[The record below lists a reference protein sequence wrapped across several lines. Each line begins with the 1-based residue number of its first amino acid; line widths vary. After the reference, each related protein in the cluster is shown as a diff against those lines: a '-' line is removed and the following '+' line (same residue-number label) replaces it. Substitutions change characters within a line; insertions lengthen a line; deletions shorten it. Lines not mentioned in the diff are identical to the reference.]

1 MKNGGKN
8 YYARIYG
15 YNHIKESAIMRLPIT
30 ILSGDYTIVK
40 IPSGSAIPEWVDRT
54 RFYSI
59 TDAGDECTVVCAG
72 EGLPEEYPHE
82 CSMKIFK
89 IDMKLNFSDSGII
102 SSVAAPLADHGIP
115 IFILSAFGTV
125 YFFIKMEHSYEAA
138 DILKEFHDIDYYGW

>member
-1 MKNGGKN
+1 MKNGGKK
-8 YYARIYG
+8 YYPRIYG
-15 YNHIKESAIMRLPIT
+15 YNNIEERAMMRLPIT

-40 IPSGSAIPEWVDRT
+40 IPSGSEIPEWVDRT

-59 TDAGDECTVVCAG
+59 TDTGDECTVVCAG
-72 EGLPEEYPHE
+72 EGLPESYPHE

-89 IDMKLNFSDSGII
+89 VDIELQFSDTAII
-102 SSVAAPLADHGIP
+102 SSVAPPLADREIP
-115 IFILSAFGTV
+115 IFVLSTFDTV